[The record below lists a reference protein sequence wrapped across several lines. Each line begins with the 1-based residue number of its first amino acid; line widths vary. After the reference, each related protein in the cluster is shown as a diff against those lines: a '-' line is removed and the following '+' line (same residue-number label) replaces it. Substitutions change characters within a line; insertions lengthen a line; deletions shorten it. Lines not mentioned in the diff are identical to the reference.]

1 MQLLDRQR
9 EAFTQQ
15 ELYEEYMANYVDWI
29 NDTKGIDRT
38 LLKPSFL
45 QRNVKPQEKRLS
57 AFVRPELR
65 YKIQQ
70 ESYHMYYIVG
80 SEDVFS
86 RITVPSSS
94 HHKRDTSKW
103 DQLVSKNN
111 HLSLPYHIF
120 N

>member
-1 MQLLDRQR
+1 MQLLDRQK
-9 EAFTQQ
+9 EALTEQ
-15 ELYEEYMANYVDWI
+15 EMYEEYMANYVDWM

-45 QRNVKPQEKRLS
+45 QRNLKMEEKRLS

-86 RITVPSSS
+86 RITVPSS
-94 HHKRDTSKW
+94 HCKRNATKW

-111 HLSLPYHIF
+111 HLPLPPHIF
-120 N
+120 KS